1 MYAAYGAARAKIT
14 EGCSVTAMI
23 AAISEIDGAATA
35 FFDNVLVMA
44 ENPELKRNR
53 MALCAAVAN
62 LPAGVIDFGE
72 LPGGL

>member
-1 MYAAYGAARAKIT
+1 MDADADLNINEASFECDEERAFMHAQRHEAARAKIT

-44 ENPELKRNR
+44 GKS
-53 MALCAAVAN
+53 
-62 LPAGVIDFGE
+62 
-72 LPGGL
+72 